1 MLGVRIA
8 LDDFGTGFAA
18 LAHLLTVPVDI
29 IKIDKSF
36 VCRLAPGDPSVAIV
50 KGIVQ
55 IAGDLKIKLV
65 AEGVETMALAEKLQ
79 QMGCQLGQGYAF
91 SKAVNYE
98 KATVLLRDLGQYA
111 DQAPTVKAKSLNA
124 KN

>member
-1 MLGVRIA
+1 
-8 LDDFGTGFAA
+8 
-18 LAHLLTVPVDI
+18 
-29 IKIDKSF
+29 
-36 VCRLAPGDPSVAIV
+36 LAPGDPSVAIV

-65 AEGVETMALAEKLQ
+65 AEGVETMALAETLQ

>member
-1 MLGVRIA
+1 
-8 LDDFGTGFAA
+8 
-18 LAHLLTVPVDI
+18 
-29 IKIDKSF
+29 
-36 VCRLAPGDPSVAIV
+36 
-50 KGIVQ
+50 
-55 IAGDLKIKLV
+55 
-65 AEGVETMALAEKLQ
+65 MALAEKLQ